1 MVSENGNE
9 VSELTNEN
17 PIILETKVRIEDF
30 HNEMELAVSL
40 QNKMKGRIFT
50 VNVPLKDIITNEER
64 EKVIRLTIPAN
75 LIAPNP
81 YSWISAIHI
90 PGSELIDHLKDECN
104 FFIRDVGSEFAR
116 YEGVDYG
123 CIILN
128 EYSIDAFDK

>member
-1 MVSENGNE
+1 MVNESGVE
-9 VSELTNEN
+9 VSEITNEN
-17 PIILETKVRIEDF
+17 PIILETKIRIEKPQ
-30 HNEMELAVSL
+30 NKMELAVSL

-50 VNVPLKDIITNEER
+50 VNVPLKNVMTNEEK

-90 PGSELIDHLKDECN
+90 PGSQLIDHLKDECG

-128 EYSIDAFDK
+128 EYVIDAFDK